1 MQIQLENNAGDVSLK
16 NNKLLF
22 SLALVLVLPTIGIFS
37 LFGTNYLNIILVC
50 ASPIVVILAF
60 NLSLA
65 YSFFIISLFTF
76 IYISYASLGEV
87 FSVFVIIAFL
97 ISYKFEWEVLK
108 NPLHKAFFVF
118 IALILPSFIN
128 SFMLVTPVFVSLR
141 LVLFLFIFTLTP
153 VFITSYK
160 QIEKYLS
167 IFLFFSVLN
176 GLHIIYLA
184 FATGMRVFG
193 FAGLMYVDYVG
204 IALVISLMR
213 LIYGEK
219 RLLYSFTTLVLLI
232 ALIYTQTRNSWI
244 SSGLSILLIVIQ
256 YVRKGSGLGFKKRN
270 IILAVSFAAIMLVV
284 TFFVANSINSNAFA
298 RLSNSGPKTSEEIA
312 DNLQKIGSVAS
323 RVFIWKTAWNAFMAH
338 PFVGIGLYSFPIAS
352 EKYYTIDPFIYELF
366 VHFRSP
372 HLTLLAVLTES
383 GIIGMIGFFIFM
395 TTIVRYF
402 RSNISKS
409 RTYEEIFYSNTMW
422 WLIVYIIISMLMTD
436 AWLWGQLMMLW
447 SIILGFSLA
456 NGRILECNHRLSSAE
471 MT

>member
-1 MQIQLENNAGDVSLK
+1 MQILLENNAEDVSLK

-22 SLALVLVLPTIGIFS
+22 FLALVLVLPTIVIFS
-37 LFGTNYLNIILVC
+37 LFGSNYLNIILMC
-50 ASPIVVILAF
+50 ASPIVVLLVF

-65 YSFFIISLFTF
+65 YSLFVISLFNL
-76 IYISYASLGEV
+76 IYIGYASLGEV
-87 FSVFVIIAFL
+87 VSVLVISAFL
-97 ISYKFEWEVLK
+97 ISYKFEWEALR

-118 IALILPSFIN
+118 IALILPSYIN
-128 SFMLVTPVFVSLR
+128 SFMLVTPVAVSLR

-153 VFITSYK
+153 VFIISYQ

-167 IFLFFSVLN
+167 IFLLLSVLN

-213 LIYGEK
+213 LIYSKK
-219 RLLYSFTTLVLLI
+219 RLLYLFTTLVLLI

-244 SSGLSILLIVIQ
+244 SSGVSIILITIQ
-256 YVRKGSGLGFKKRN
+256 FVRKGPDLGFKKKN
-270 IILAVSFAAIMLVV
+270 ITLAISIAAIVLIC
-284 TFFVANSINSNAFA
+284 TFFVANSINSNAFS
-298 RLSNSGPKTSEEIA
+298 RLSDTGTKSSVEIA
-312 DNLQKIGSVAS
+312 DNLQKIGSIAS
-323 RVFIWKTAWNAFMAH
+323 RMFIWTTAWNAFRAH
-338 PFVGIGLYSFPIAS
+338 PFIGIGFYSFPIAS

-395 TTIVRYF
+395 TAIVRYF
-402 RSNISKS
+402 RSNIRKS
-409 RTYEEIFYSNTMW
+409 RTYEEFFFSNTLW

-447 SIILGFSLA
+447 AIILGFSLA
-456 NGRILECNHRLSSAE
+456 NGRILERNHRLPSAE
-471 MT
+471 IT